1 MRAVLQRVKK
11 ASVNVNNKTIGSI
24 GAGLL
29 ILLGVHKEDTENDAS
44 RLAEKIVTL
53 RIFDDMQSRMN
64 LSLKDIKGE
73 MLIVSQFTLYGDC
86 RKGRRPSWS
95 ASASPEQANMLYQK
109 FISYVKNTGI
119 NTATGEFQA
128 MMDVFLVNDGPVT
141 LLLDS
146 HHTF

>member
-29 ILLGVHKEDTENDAS
+29 VLLGVHKEDTENDAN
-44 RLAEKIVTL
+44 RLAEKIATL

-95 ASASPEQANMLYQK
+95 ASAPPEQANMLYQK
-109 FISYVKNTGI
+109 FISYVQNTGI

-128 MMDVFLVNDGPVT
+128 MMDVSLVNDGPVT